1 MHAPLV
7 TRSGCR
13 PPQTNTQ
20 THTQSTREGE
30 RETRAL
36 HKMRRGGDSN
46 NNKQGENQCSASSR
60 PHSTLHSLL
69 VLSSS
74 FTPSFSLSI
83 SLYMYIVYTA
93 LWLHKSSLI
102 STSPPSQ
109 WLPLPPLT
117 ARPHLENCNFH
128 AKLVHAAQLASLPAL
143 RRQRRRRLRNLA
155 QGQLA
160 TH

>member
-13 PPQTNTQ
+13 PPQTHTHREHKRGRERDTCAAQNEARRRQQQQQ
-20 THTQSTREGE
+20 TGGKSMQCKLARAFYASLSS
-30 RETRAL
+30 RAL
-36 HKMRRGGDSN
+36 YLFHPLLFSP
-46 NNKQGENQCSASSR
+46 S
-60 PHSTLHSLL
+60 HSL
-69 VLSSS
+69 
-74 FTPSFSLSI
+74 
-83 SLYMYIVYTA
+83 YIYTA

-102 STSPPSQ
+102 SISPPLQ
-109 WLPLPPLT
+109 WRPLPPLA

-128 AKLVHAAQLASLPAL
+128 AKLVHAAQLTSLPAL

>member
-13 PPQTNTQ
+13 PPQTH

-36 HKMRRGGDSN
+36 HKMRRGGNSN

-60 PHSTLHSLL
+60 AHSTLHSLL
-69 VLSSS
+69 VL
-74 FTPSFSLSI
+74 TPPFHPLLFSPSH
-83 SLYMYIVYTA
+83 SLYIYTA
-93 LWLHKSSLI
+93 LWLHKSSLS

-109 WLPLPPLT
+109 WRPLPPLA

-128 AKLVHAAQLASLPAL
+128 AKLVHAAQLTSLPAL